1 MFLASQAHAISAQK
15 DGRKIRRQTNQTS
28 LEPLGGRRGAIA
40 TPDSDE
46 RPFWAK
52 EMRVRRNKVTIE
64 R

>member
-1 MFLASQAHAISAQK
+1 MGEKSEEA
-15 DGRKIRRQTNQTS
+15 NQLLLS
-28 LEPLGGRRGAIA
+28 LSLGGRRGAIA

-52 EMRVRRNKVTIE
+52 EMRVRRNKATIE